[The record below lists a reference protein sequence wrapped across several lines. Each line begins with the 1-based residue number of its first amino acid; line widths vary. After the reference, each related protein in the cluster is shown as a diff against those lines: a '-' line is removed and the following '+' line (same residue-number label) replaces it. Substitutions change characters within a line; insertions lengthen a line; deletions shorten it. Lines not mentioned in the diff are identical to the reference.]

1 VTGST
6 ASLVGFGA
14 LLATGVAIE
23 LAARGRGLGVT
34 AAQAV
39 GTAMR
44 RTPGRVTVLLVWL
57 WFGVHFL
64 AR

>member
-1 VTGST
+1 VSGNT

-14 LLATGVAIE
+14 LLASGVAIE
-23 LAARGRGLGVT
+23 LAARGRAHGAT

-39 GTAMR
+39 AAAMR
-44 RTPGRVTVLLVWL
+44 RTPGRATVLLVWV
-57 WFGVHFL
+57 WFGLHFL